1 MNKKDLESAKDWIIS
16 NQNSDGAIFWDE
28 KGKCDAWDHSEC
40 LIALAIF
47 EEWEVFD
54 KGVDWILNNINS
66 DGHIYSEF
74 NFNKPSRDFFEAH
87 HAAYIF
93 LPLLQ
98 RYLIDGKK
106 EYLKKISNELK
117 NIYVG
122 MKSFKDDDG
131 YFYWAKSSKGYS
143 DNSLITATCSVEL
156 SRRAYK
162 YISEVIGDSFSDN
175 DDFLNKE
182 MLTSRKFNRDGIDRS
197 RFSMD
202 CYYPLLCGYRSESDV
217 TKLLKDFYVEGLGI
231 KCVIEEP
238 WVTLAES
245 SEAVIALI
253 KSGEKEAAHK
263 IFSDII
269 KFKNKDGIFPTGYQ
283 YKLDILW
290 PEENST
296 WTNAAVIMAAD
307 CLFDLTGK
315 DKAILI

>member
-1 MNKKDLESAKDWIIS
+1 MNKKDLESAKNWIIS
-16 NQNSDGAIFWDE
+16 NQSSDGAIYWDE
-28 KGKCDAWDHSEC
+28 KGKCDAWDHCEC

-47 EEWEVFD
+47 EEWEAFD
-54 KGVDWILNNINS
+54 KGIDWVLSNINS
-66 DGHIYSEF
+66 EGLIYSEF
-74 NFNKPSRDFFEAH
+74 NFNKPSKDFFEAH

-106 EYLKKISNELK
+106 EYLKKISNQLRT
-117 NIYVG
+117 IYGG
-122 MKSFKDDDG
+122 MKSFKDNDG
-131 YFYWAKSSKGYS
+131 YFYWAKNTEGYA
-143 DNSLITATCSVEL
+143 DNSLITASCSVEL

-162 YISEVIGDSFSDN
+162 YISEVIGSTFSDN
-175 DDFLNKE
+175 DDFLNRE
-182 MLTSRKFNRDGIDRS
+182 MLGSEKFNRDGIDRS

-202 CYYPLLCGYRSESDV
+202 SYYPLLCGYGNKSDV
-217 TKLLKDFYVEGLGI
+217 TRLLKDFYIEELGI

-245 SEAVIALI
+245 SESVIALI
-253 KSGEKEAAHK
+253 KSGEVDAAHK

-269 KFKNKDGIFPTGYQ
+269 KLKNKDGIFPTGYQ
-283 YKLDILW
+283 YKLDIFW

-296 WTNAAVIMAAD
+296 WTNAVVIMAAD

-315 DKAILI
+315 EKAILI

>member
-1 MNKKDLESAKDWIIS
+1 M
-16 NQNSDGAIFWDE
+16 
-28 KGKCDAWDHSEC
+28 
-40 LIALAIF
+40 LA
-47 EEWEVFD
+47 
-54 KGVDWILNNINS
+54 
-66 DGHIYSEF
+66 
-74 NFNKPSRDFFEAH
+74 
-87 HAAYIF
+87 
-93 LPLLQ
+93 
-98 RYLIDGKK
+98 
-106 EYLKKISNELK
+106 
-117 NIYVG
+117 
-122 MKSFKDDDG
+122 
-131 YFYWAKSSKGYS
+131 
-143 DNSLITATCSVEL
+143 
-156 SRRAYK
+156 
-162 YISEVIGDSFSDN
+162 
-175 DDFLNKE
+175 
-182 MLTSRKFNRDGIDRS
+182 SRKFNRDGIDRS

-202 CYYPLLCGYRSESDV
+202 CYYPLLCGYGSESDV

-253 KSGEKEAAHK
+253 KSGEVEAAHK